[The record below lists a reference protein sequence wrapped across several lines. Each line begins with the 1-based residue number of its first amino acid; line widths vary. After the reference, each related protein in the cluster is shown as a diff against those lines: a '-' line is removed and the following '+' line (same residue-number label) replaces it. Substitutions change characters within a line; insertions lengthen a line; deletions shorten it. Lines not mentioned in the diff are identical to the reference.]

1 MIGRL
6 VNAALGRLGYR
17 LVRTRRGRTDSERFS
32 RLQEVRAAVDR
43 IASAPLDPAAHARL
57 SALALGHR
65 LPYLAHAQERN
76 MRWLA
81 KQGLRT
87 RTPPGT
93 SVPATIDLG
102 HNAYHRLKALAELL
116 EAEGCGRGSSVLDVG
131 GGHGELAAFVP
142 EADYFLADPVANGIS
157 AESLPAALGGFDFAV
172 SCHVLEHVP
181 TSQRRSFLDRLLT
194 HAGTVVLLNPFHMDG
209 SSERERLQLVIDVTG
224 ARWAAEHLDCS
235 LPRLEDVRSY
245 ASDRGLS
252 FAVRPV
258 GALVAALAWVFVE
271 RFSHAAD
278 DHRDF
283 AVINRFFN
291 ERLCAAEAS
300 EQFPAAYAVVLRR
313 KRESG

>member
-6 VNAALGRLGYR
+6 ANAALGRLGYR
-17 LVRTRRGRTDSERFS
+17 LVRVRKVRAGGERFS
-32 RLQEVRAAVDR
+32 RLQEVRAAVAR
-43 IASAPLDPAAHARL
+43 IATAPLDPAAHARL

-76 MRWLA
+76 IQWLA
-81 KQGLRT
+81 KQGLGT
-87 RTPPGT
+87 PTPPAT
-93 SVPATIDLG
+93 SAPATSDLG

-116 EAEGCGRGSSVLDVG
+116 EAEGCGPGSSVLDVG

-157 AESLPAALGGFDFAV
+157 AEALPAGLGRFDFAV

-181 TSQRRSFLDRLLT
+181 ADQRRSFLDRLFT

-224 ARWAAEHLDCS
+224 AKWATEHLDCS

-245 ASDRGLS
+245 AVDRGLS

-258 GALVAALAWVFVE
+258 GALVATLAWVFVE
-271 RFSHAAD
+271 HFSHAAGEQ
-278 DHRDF
+278 RDF
-283 AVINRFFN
+283 AAINRFFN
-291 ERLCAAEAS
+291 ERLCGAEAS
-300 EQFPAAYAVVLRR
+300 EQFPTAYAVVLRR
-313 KRESG
+313 MRKSG